1 MIDKVRDATKNADL
15 TVGKV
20 AEYAD
25 TGLGAISVGKDLADV
40 VAGDYS
46 AVQDLFDDGVEFI
59 QTLLGDAFE
68 TPIIEAGLLL
78 LDSYSVVCGDPVT
91 PDVGAMFGNGAS
103 AFERVEAQVKS
114 AEPTGDWTGTSS
126 IAYALADSQQ
136 ATRAADMSRADGKL
150 QRIIADEA
158 QQVEQTRNFIDDR
171 GSELHI
177 AILPALAALAP
188 IFEPEGL
195 AVSVAIQIAAVA
207 ATVPPATD
215 KVVEMAWK
223 ASANA
228 RNIAAVADEYRA
240 AAGEHVRTDVGLS
253 MPGAPSA
260 SGSSAPG
267 SSAPVAP
274 APAGPGGLVGPAGA
288 APLPGAPGTPGSP
301 GTPRSPGPGESPG
314 LPGMSGGGGGAAAPG
329 GGAAGGAGTPAASEA
344 PVSAAPTAGIPT
356 PGSPASGAPASGASA
371 APLGSLPGLPG
382 GIPGGAAGG
391 GGPGLLSSLLGPAA
405 QALSPIGQG
414 NAASGAQPL
423 GSGAGGAPG
432 SALGQAPVAAGPRP
446 AESVAGAEPTDT
458 EQDGPARSA
467 GDTEVTEAKAGP
479 GGQGPRA
486 PIHLELELDPE
497 QLSEPVRLTLDPKNV
512 TPPPG
517 PDA

>member
-1 MIDKVRDATKNADL
+1 M
-15 TVGKV
+15 
-20 AEYAD
+20 
-25 TGLGAISVGKDLADV
+25 
-40 VAGDYS
+40 
-46 AVQDLFDDGVEFI
+46 
-59 QTLLGDAFE
+59 
-68 TPIIEAGLLL
+68 
-78 LDSYSVVCGDPVT
+78 T

-228 RNIAAVADEYRA
+228 RNIAAVADEYRPLPA
-240 AAGEHVRTDVGLS
+240 SMSARTWVIYAWRAQRFRIQRPRIQRPSCASARRARWVG
-253 MPGAPSA
+253 GAS
-260 SGSSAPG
+260 
-267 SSAPVAP
+267 
-274 APAGPGGLVGPAGA
+274 GA
-288 APLPGAPGTPGSP
+288 APLPGGAWDTRISWD
-301 GTPRSPGPGESPG
+301 PRSPGPGESPG

-329 GGAAGGAGTPAASEA
+329 GGAAGGAARRPPQRLPSQLLRQPGYRRPGHLPPALLHLGRRPHPWGVCPDCREESRRRGRRRGSRPVEFATWSSRSGTEPDRAGECGLRS
-344 PVSAAPTAGIPT
+344 SAARVRR
-356 PGSPASGAPASGASA
+356 
-371 APLGSLPGLPG
+371 
-382 GIPGGAAGG
+382 
-391 GGPGLLSSLLGPAA
+391 
-405 QALSPIGQG
+405 
-414 NAASGAQPL
+414 
-423 GSGAGGAPG
+423 GGAPG

-458 EQDGPARSA
+458 ERTARR
-467 GDTEVTEAKAGP
+467 D
-479 GGQGPRA
+479 
-486 PIHLELELDPE
+486 
-497 QLSEPVRLTLDPKNV
+497 
-512 TPPPG
+512 PPG
-517 PDA
+517 TPR